1 MDYNFKVMTSKKN
14 EKANIERT
22 RSSFF
27 LLGVSIVLG
36 LILISFE
43 WTTTG
48 SKTNVFL
55 DQTQDGFVEEIIPN
69 IDLTEPVIPPQ
80 VPIQDFFEIVDND
93 NPVLT
98 DLIIFGGETSIDEP
112 IPPIWFRPS
121 GVDSV
126 VKEDDIFVEVKEM
139 PKFRGGD
146 LNKFSDWVNER
157 VKYPQIAID
166 NLIQGKVIVGF
177 VVEPDGSLSNITVL
191 RKVDENL
198 EKEVLRVVS
207 SSPKWSPGKQWDVP
221 VRVRLSIAVNFKLE

>member
-1 MDYNFKVMTSKKN
+1 MTSKKN

-48 SKTNVFL
+48 PKTNVFL

-69 IDLTEPVIPPQ
+69 IDLPEPVVPPQ
-80 VPIQDFFEIVDND
+80 VPIQDFFEIVDNTV
-93 NPVLT
+93 PIAT
-98 DLIIFGGETSIDEP
+98 DLILFGGETTPDEV
-112 IPPIWFRPS
+112 IPEYWFRPT

-126 VKEDDIFVEVKEM
+126 VTEDDVFIEVKEM

-146 LNKFSDWVNER
+146 LNKFSIWVNER

-177 VVEPDGSLSNITVL
+177 IVEPDGSLSNITVL

-198 EKEVLRVVS
+198 ENEVIRVVS
-207 SSPKWSPGKQWDVP
+207 SSPKWSPGKQRDVP
-221 VRVRLSIAVNFKLE
+221 VRVRMSIAVNFKLQ